1 MGFSDCA
8 SRWPVNLGEAYK
20 AQGMINISTSRT
32 WTREP
37 YLSFAQANNLL
48 IQEELTNRAPTDRK
62 EHLRSLYAEAVAESR
77 QGVAWNIERLI
88 TIGQKIRPETH

>member
-1 MGFSDCA
+1 MWTTDYA
-8 SRWPVNLGEAYK
+8 DRWPVNLADAYK
-20 AQGMINISTSRT
+20 AQGMISISTSRT

-48 IQEELTNRAPTDRK
+48 VQEELINHVPADKK
-62 EHLRSLYAEAVAESR
+62 EHYRNLYAEAVAESR

-88 TIGQKIRPETH
+88 TIGQKSRPGTH